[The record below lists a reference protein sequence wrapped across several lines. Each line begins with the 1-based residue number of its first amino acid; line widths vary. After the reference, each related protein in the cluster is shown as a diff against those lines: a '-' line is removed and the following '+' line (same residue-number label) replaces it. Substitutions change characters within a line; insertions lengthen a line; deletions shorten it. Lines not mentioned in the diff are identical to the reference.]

1 MWKKTGAF
9 EFQKESKNFLDLF
22 NKGTLPGKGKT
33 MHGSY
38 ILYALIAISVYT
50 LAYVRNV
57 QFCSSK

>member
-9 EFQKESKNFLDLF
+9 DFQKESKNFLDLF
-22 NKGTLPGKGKT
+22 NKGTLPGKEKT

-50 LAYVRNV
+50 LA
-57 QFCSSK
+57 